1 MSNIEL
7 YCKVQNVIMG
17 CRTQE
22 QFVIAKNYVRLAER
36 VLPHEWCME
45 VIQLVLCKEK
55 ELTTR

>member
-17 CRTQE
+17 CRTQK
-22 QFVIAKNYVRLAER
+22 QFDIAKNYVRLAER

-45 VIQLVLCKEK
+45 VIQLVLVKER
-55 ELTTR
+55 ELLTK

>member
-22 QFVIAKNYVRLAER
+22 QFTIAKNYVRLAER
-36 VLPHEWCME
+36 VLPHEWCMD
-45 VIQLVLCKEK
+45 VIQLVLAKER
-55 ELTTR
+55 EMLTR